1 VSKPTQSGLEILL
14 THEYDWYLKKE
25 EKMKRKWIILAM
37 VLIVPAM
44 LFSVSCAKKS
54 VMTEPAVDTTAE
66 DAARQ
71 AELEKQQEMERQKQL
86 EEERLAA
93 ERATQLKAEAE
104 EREQMLAKNRFLNEN
119 IYFAFDDSTLDDQAQ
134 ELLKQKAVWLQDN
147 ADASIVVEGHCDE
160 RGTNAYNLALGER
173 RAESVK
179 VFLVNLGIS
188 DSRLTTISYGEEKP
202 VDMGHNE
209 EAWAKNRRAA
219 FVLE

>member
-1 VSKPTQSGLEILL
+1 
-14 THEYDWYLKKE
+14 
-25 EKMKRKWIILAM
+25 MKRKWIVLVM
-37 VLIVPAM
+37 VFVIPAM

-54 VMTEPAVDTTAE
+54 VTAEPAVDTAAE

-71 AELEKQQEMERQKQL
+71 AELEKQQEMERQRQL

-93 ERATQLKAEAE
+93 ERAEQLRAEAE
-104 EREQMLAKNRFLNEN
+104 ERERMLAKNSFLNDN
-119 IYFAFDDSTLDDQAQ
+119 IYFAFDESTLDDQAQ
-134 ELLKQKAVWLQDN
+134 ELLKQKATWLQDN
-147 ADASIVVEGHCDE
+147 MDANVVIEGHCDE

-173 RAESVK
+173 RADAVK
-179 VFLVNLGIS
+179 VFLVNLGIA

-209 EAWAKNRRAA
+209 EAWAKNRRAT

>member
-1 VSKPTQSGLEILL
+1 M
-14 THEYDWYLKKE
+14 KK
-25 EKMKRKWIILAM
+25 KWIVLAM
-37 VLIVPAM
+37 VFIIPAM
-44 LFSVSCAKKS
+44 LFSVSCAKKA
-54 VMTEPAVDTTAE
+54 VTTEPAVDTDAAAE
-66 DAARQ
+66 EAARQ

-93 ERATQLKAEAE
+93 ERAAQLKAEAE
-104 EREQMLAKNRFLNEN
+104 ERERMLAKNSFLRDN
-119 IYFAFDDSTLDDQAQ
+119 IYFAFDESTLDYQAQ

-147 ADASIVVEGHCDE
+147 MDANVVVEGHCDE

-188 DSRLTTISYGEEKP
+188 GSRLTTISYGEEKP

>member
-1 VSKPTQSGLEILL
+1 M
-14 THEYDWYLKKE
+14 
-25 EKMKRKWIILAM
+25 MKRKWIVLAM
-37 VLIVPAM
+37 VLIIPAM

-54 VMTEPAVDTTAE
+54 VSSDPAVTDTGE

-93 ERATQLKAEAE
+93 ERADQLKTEAE
-104 EREQMLAKNRFLNEN
+104 EREMMMAKNRFLNDN
-119 IYFAFDDSTLDDQAQ
+119 IYFAFDESTLDYQAQ
-134 ELLKQKAVWLQDN
+134 ELMKQKAVWMQDN
-147 ADASIVVEGHCDE
+147 PDAIVVVEGHCDE

-179 VFLVNLGIS
+179 MFLVNLGIS
-188 DSRLTTISYGEEKP
+188 DARLTTISYGEEKP

-209 EAWAKNRRAA
+209 EAWAKNRRAT
-219 FVLE
+219 FLLE